1 MERVKMRIM
10 CFGSFIDYQIQLAN
24 ALLKKETVMLVIP
37 ENKLP
42 REHLGTI
49 DNKVDFHLLGRGRP
63 SSHPAS
69 LLILKDFI
77 KKMNEFKP
85 DVIHLQAGGSITE
98 LFILPFLKKYPLVAT
113 FHDPKLHV
121 GEPHHHRLN
130 FVLYWIRKCSDQIIV
145 HGEKLKEEM
154 IKEYNI
160 PNEKVHAI
168 PIGQH
173 DVVPF
178 KKYER
183 KDLKEV
189 GNLVLFLGRIYKYK
203 GLEYLIK
210 AEPTITKEVPDA
222 KIVIAGT
229 GENFKKYERMM
240 VNKDNFIVRNYH
252 IPYKEGAELF
262 QRCSIVV
269 LPYIDASQSA
279 VVPIAYAFKKP
290 VVVTDVGAIP
300 EIVDDGVTGFI
311 VPPRNPEALA
321 DAIVKLLKDGKLRKE
336 MGENAYKKLKTDLSW
351 DKIAEKTIKVYERAL
366 ASSLAR

>member
-1 MERVKMRIM
+1 MRVV
-10 CFGSFIDYQIQLAN
+10 CLDFGSFIDYTIQLAN
-24 ALLKKETVMLVIP
+24 ELSKTETVKLMLP
-37 ENKLP
+37 EHSIKDHINHVDKNVLLTLFKLP
-42 REHLGTI
+42 RLYQWSNVLMLFKIITGI
-49 DNKVDFHLLGRGRP
+49 N
-63 SSHPAS
+63 
-69 LLILKDFI
+69 
-77 KKMNEFKP
+77 NFKP
-85 DVIHLQAGGSITE
+85 DVIHLQGGYPH
-98 LFILPFLKKYPLVAT
+98 FCFALPFLKKYPLITT
-113 FHDPKLHV
+113 FHDPKPHK
-121 GEPHHHRLN
+121 GEESLLLR
-130 FVLYWIRKCSDQIIV
+130 FTQYWTRKFSDQIIV
-145 HGEKLKEEM
+145 HGRKLKETM

-183 KDLKEV
+183 NDLKEV
-189 GNLVLFLGRIYKYK
+189 GNLVLFFGRIYKYK

-210 AEPTITKEVPDA
+210 AEPMIIKEVPNA

-229 GENFKKYERMM
+229 GENFKIYEEMM
-240 VNKDNFIVRNYH
+240 ANRDNFNVHNYH
-252 IPYKEGAELF
+252 ISYKDGAELF

-279 VVPIAYAFKKP
+279 VIPIAYAFKKP

-321 DAIVKLLKDGKLRKE
+321 DAIVKLLKDAKLRKE
-336 MGENAYKKLKTDLSW
+336 MAENAYKKLKTDLTW
-351 DKIAEKTIKVYERAL
+351 GKIAEKTIKVYERAL
-366 ASSLAR
+366 ASS

>member
-1 MERVKMRIM
+1 
-10 CFGSFIDYQIQLAN
+10 
-24 ALLKKETVMLVIP
+24 MLVIP
-37 ENKLP
+37 ANELP
-42 REHLGTI
+42 SEHFGTI
-49 DNKVDFHLLGRGRP
+49 DKKVDFYLLGNGK
-63 SSHPAS
+63 SLYHPTS

-85 DVIHLQAGGSITE
+85 DVIHLQLGGSIIDFA
-98 LFILPFLKKYPLVAT
+98 LLPFFKKHPLVAT
-113 FHDPKLHV
+113 FHDVRLHT
-121 GEPHHHRLN
+121 GENSWKAN
-130 FVLYWIRKCSDQIIV
+130 FIRYWERKYSDQIIV
-145 HGEKLKEEM
+145 HGEKLKEQM
-154 IKEYNI
+154 IKEYSL
-160 PNEKVHAI
+160 PNEKIHAI

-210 AEPTITKEVPDA
+210 AEPMITKEVPNA

-229 GENFKKYERMM
+229 GENFKKYEEMM
-240 VNKDNFIVRNYH
+240 ANRDNFNVHNYH
-252 IPYKEGAELF
+252 ISYKEGAELF
-262 QRCSIVV
+262 QRCSVVV

-311 VPPRNPEALA
+311 VPPRNPEAFA
-321 DAIVKLLKDGKLRKE
+321 DAIVKLLKDEKLRKQ
-336 MGENAYKKLKTDLSW
+336 MGENAYKKLKTDLSL

-366 ASSLAR
+366 ASS